1 MYIYHLR
8 KISPVGGSVSFG
20 LYPRLTELMAMAFFA
35 ATLST
40 KARRIIARYSRP
52 IITLTL
58 INATLATISFVYLK
72 PLEIDNS
79 LRSSWDYGMT
89 QQGSWGNLLSEW
101 RHSAL
106 RSVPV
111 QGLFGGEEL
120 PQHVWDTVCHEA
132 VEKGLKVA
140 VYDFTPFHDGK

>member
-1 MYIYHLR
+1 M
-8 KISPVGGSVSFG
+8 SFG
-20 LYPRLTELMAMAFFA
+20 LYPRLTELTAMAFFA

-58 INATLATISFVYLK
+58 IIATLATITFVYLK

-89 QQGSWGNLLSEW
+89 QPGRWGDLLSEW
-101 RHSAL
+101 RDSAL
-106 RSVPV
+106 RSAPV

-140 VYDFTPFHDGK
+140 VYDFTPFHDGE